1 MAVFASR
8 QIVLPV
14 LSVAVTI
21 TGSGNS
27 IGCYAT
33 INGTNR
39 YEAGTHE
46 VNAGDTITFGVIGV
60 SSNNGWVTIAGTEV
74 LRVMSGSTATY
85 DWIVPSGISTI
96 KIAMKF
102 NGAFAARNGRITVT
116 TA

>member
-8 QIVLPV
+8 QIVMPV
-14 LSVAVTI
+14 LTITVTI

-60 SSNNGWVTIAGTEV
+60 LSYNGLVTIDGTEV
-74 LRVMSGSTATY
+74 LKVMIDVTETY
-85 DWIVPSGISTI
+85 DWTVPSGISTI